1 MRDAMAI
8 WRDWTARP
16 WAAALITLVFA
27 APFLS
32 GTLGRLLRGRTFF
45 AEYESVACAGQRLN
59 AGLSPYGADFAC
71 AGMNAQPFVYLPW
84 VAESAAAVLRAVGPD
99 VMRWGYVA
107 LYLAACA
114 VIAWIV
120 FWRAETPGARI
131 ERAPFLALITGSALT
146 VGNVAIPITA
156 AILLTALALPRRP
169 LVFIAVVAAA
179 GAVKPFQLT
188 YLILL
193 PLALGGPLWRRAL
206 YSALGGAAGLGV
218 FALALNAGNPAL
230 FEGWREAAQR
240 MALDVAPGEG
250 FLGWIFGAG
259 LSPPLP
265 ALAAAYAVFAAAIG
279 LSALAL
285 AERASLG
292 KDARIFLGVS
302 VATLLTPRLMQID
315 FLALGPGLLAVVA
328 AAAVAAPHVRTPV
341 SWLVYGACFAALLLG
356 IADLGDVALKI
367 ATGLAALSVLVAG
380 AAAAAQ
386 STARR

>member
-1 MRDAMAI
+1 MRDAIAI
-8 WRDWTARP
+8 WRSWTARP
-16 WAAALITLVFA
+16 WAAALLTLLFA

-32 GTLGRLLRGRTFF
+32 GTIGRMLRGRTFF

-84 VAESAAAVLRAVGPD
+84 VAETAAATLRAVGPD

-131 ERAPFLALITGSALT
+131 ERVPFLALITGSALT

-156 AILLTALALPRRP
+156 AILLAALSVTTRP
-169 LVFIAVVAAA
+169 LLFIAVVAAA

-193 PLALGGPLWRRAL
+193 PLALSGPLWRRAL
-206 YSALGGAAGLGV
+206 YSALGGVVGLGV
-218 FALALNAGNPAL
+218 FALALRGGDPAL
-230 FEGWREAAQR
+230 LEGWRAAAER

-250 FLGWIFGAG
+250 YLGWVYGVGFE
-259 LSPPLP
+259 PPLL
-265 ALAAAYAVFAAAIG
+265 ALAAGYVAFAAA
-279 LSALAL
+279 LSLAALAL
-285 AERASLG
+285 IERAGLAN
-292 KDARIFLGVS
+292 DARIFLGVTI
-302 VATLLTPRLMQID
+302 ATLLTPRLMQID
-315 FLALGPGLLAVVA
+315 FLALGPGLLAV
-328 AAAVAAPHVRTPV
+328 AAAVSVSAPRARPLVSGLIYASAA
-341 SWLVYGACFAALLLG
+341 AALLLG
-356 IADLGDVALKI
+356 MADLGDVALKV
-367 ATGLAALSVLVAG
+367 ATAL
-380 AAAAAQ
+380 AAAAVLIAGVASAQ

>member
-1 MRDAMAI
+1 MRDAIAI
-8 WRDWTARP
+8 WRSWTARP
-16 WAAALITLVFA
+16 WAAALLTLLFA

-32 GTLGRLLRGRTFF
+32 GTIGRMLRGRTFF

-84 VAESAAAVLRAVGPD
+84 VAETAAATLRAVGPD

-107 LYLAACA
+107 LYLAACV

-131 ERAPFLALITGSALT
+131 ERVPFLALITGSALT

-156 AILLTALALPRRP
+156 AILLAALSVTTRP
-169 LVFIAVVAAA
+169 LLFIAVVAAA

-193 PLALGGPLWRRAL
+193 PLALSGPLWRRAL
-206 YSALGGAAGLGV
+206 YSALGGVVGLGV
-218 FALALNAGNPAL
+218 FALALRGGDPAL
-230 FEGWREAAQR
+230 LEGWRAAAER

-250 FLGWIFGAG
+250 YLGWVYGVGFE
-259 LSPPLP
+259 PPLL
-265 ALAAAYAVFAAAIG
+265 ALAAGYVAFAAA
-279 LSALAL
+279 LSLAALAL
-285 AERASLG
+285 IERAGLAN
-292 KDARIFLGVS
+292 DARIFLGVTI
-302 VATLLTPRLMQID
+302 ATLLTPRLMQID
-315 FLALGPGLLAVVA
+315 FLALGPGLLAV
-328 AAAVAAPHVRTPV
+328 AAAVSVSAPRARPLVSGLIYASAA
-341 SWLVYGACFAALLLG
+341 AALLLG
-356 IADLGDVALKI
+356 MADLGDVALKV
-367 ATGLAALSVLVAG
+367 ATAL
-380 AAAAAQ
+380 AAAAVLIAGVASAQ

>member
-1 MRDAMAI
+1 MRDAIAI
-8 WRDWTARP
+8 WRSWTARP
-16 WAAALITLVFA
+16 WAAALLTLLFA

-32 GTLGRLLRGRTFF
+32 GTIGRMLRGRTFF

-84 VAESAAAVLRAVGPD
+84 VAETAAATLRAVGPD

-107 LYLAACA
+107 LYLAACV

-131 ERAPFLALITGSALT
+131 ERVPFLALITGSALT

-156 AILLTALALPRRP
+156 AILLAALSVTTRP
-169 LVFIAVVAAA
+169 LLFIAVVAAA

-193 PLALGGPLWRRAL
+193 PLALSGPLWRRAL
-206 YSALGGAAGLGV
+206 YSALGGVVGLGV
-218 FALALNAGNPAL
+218 FALALRGGDPAL
-230 FEGWREAAQR
+230 LEGWRAAAER

-250 FLGWIFGAG
+250 YLGWVYGVGFE
-259 LSPPLP
+259 PPLL
-265 ALAAAYAVFAAAIG
+265 ALAAGYVAFAAA
-279 LSALAL
+279 LSLAALAL
-285 AERASLG
+285 IERAGLAN
-292 KDARIFLGVS
+292 DARIFLGVTI
-302 VATLLTPRLMQID
+302 ATLLTPRLMQID
-315 FLALGPGLLAVVA
+315 FLALGPGLLAV
-328 AAAVAAPHVRTPV
+328 AAAVSVSAPRARPLVSGLIYASAA
-341 SWLVYGACFAALLLG
+341 AALLLG
-356 IADLGDVALKI
+356 MADLGDVALKV
-367 ATGLAALSVLVAG
+367 ATALATLAVLIAG
-380 AAAAAQ
+380 AASAQ